1 MMIFCFTSMEQ
12 KEHTTSEAANQLGSN
27 TSKRMRMFEFSNK
40 EMPTKLKDTLEK
52 VKELD
57 NKSNS
62 SNSELLIEC
71 YEYLRSVRTSE
82 R

>member
-12 KEHTTSEAANQLGSN
+12 KEHTPSEPAYQLGSN
-27 TSKRMRMFEFSNK
+27 TSKWMRMFEFSNK
-40 EMPTKLKDTLEK
+40 EIPTKLKDTLEK